1 MRRATV
7 MLLASFV
14 GARPLG
20 AQTQPTVEEHIV
32 LGDAAH
38 AALAPAQALQHYRAA
53 LACDS
58 TNYTALWKAGRELVD
73 LAKQIEG
80 KDDSS
85 KHLRDS
91 LYSEARA
98 FGEAA
103 VRVNRNGADGHF
115 TIAQALGRL
124 SLTRGGKE
132 RVRFA
137 QIIYDE
143 AMKAIELDSTHD
155 GSYHVLGAWHE
166 EVMLLSKIQKMFAK
180 LLFGAGFL
188 SKGNWADAQRYLER
202 AVALQPQNVFHRLEL
217 GEVYIN
223 VGKYSRAREQLRAI
237 ATLPIAD
244 VLDHQYQRQA
254 VQLLEDIQGEKDET

>member
-1 MRRATV
+1 MRSATV
-7 MLLASFV
+7 LLLASCV
-14 GARPLG
+14 VPRPLG
-20 AQTQPTVEEHIV
+20 AQTRPTVEEHIA

-53 LACDS
+53 LASDS
-58 TNYTALWKAGRELVD
+58 TNYAALWKAGRELVD

-103 VRVNRNGADGHF
+103 VRVNANGADGHF

-124 SLTRGGKE
+124 SRTRGGKE

-166 EVMLLSKIQKMFAK
+166 EVMLLSRIQKIAAK

-217 GEVYIN
+217 GGLYIN
-223 VGKYSRAREQLRAI
+223 VGQYSKAREQLRAI
-237 ATLPIAD
+237 AALPIAD

-254 VQLLEDIQGEKDET
+254 VQLLEDIEGEKDET